1 MNRIVNLIHNHLFM
15 SAFYKGVSGL
25 SLFVSIPILIHYLG
39 DTNYGVW
46 VLAFTL
52 FQWVLLMDFGLASVL
67 KTKIPELQ
75 HSGNINLINAYIKS
89 TYKSCFVIAGCIFLF
104 FVLFFFTFNVQS
116 ILNISFESSF
126 VTQLFLLNIFFFC
139 VNFILNTHKS
149 LFVGVHKGKFAEQ
162 SIAVNQIVF
171 LLCLVIPMRFFS
183 TISDESKLYLIT
195 IINGLVCLIVNLIYT
210 IYFFKSEKLNPFT
223 KEKTPRDYLKGI
235 YSLGLKY
242 MVIQIGSLFLFS
254 SDNYILSY
262 FMSPKEVVPY
272 EIVSKYFQF
281 PLMILT
287 AGMAPLWSMF
297 AKGYLEKNQTWLLM
311 IFKRFNYFYIL
322 ILVGMLLCVFIASPI
337 MKIWISKEFT
347 VSIFLLFSVS
357 IMISLRIFTTFY
369 GYFFNGIGNLRSYLV
384 LLCASVLLKLP
395 LSYLFIKLNFGISS
409 VVLASGSCLLVWSI
423 VQPIEAYKIVLSINK
438 KK

>member
-171 LLCLVIPMRFFS
+171 LLCLVIPIRFFS

>member
-171 LLCLVIPMRFFS
+171 LLCLVIPIRFFS

-223 KEKTPRDYLKGI
+223 KEKTPRDFLKGI

-337 MKIWISKEFT
+337 MKLWISKEFT

-395 LSYLFIKLNFGISS
+395 LSYL
-409 VVLASGSCLLVWSI
+409 
-423 VQPIEAYKIVLSINK
+423 Q
-438 KK
+438 

>member
-171 LLCLVIPMRFFS
+171 LLCLVIPIRFFS

-337 MKIWISKEFT
+337 MKLWISKEFT